1 MTRYNDQT
9 ALGMVE
15 TYGYIAHIE
24 VADQCLKAA
33 NVRLVGSEKVKGG
46 YMHIRILGD
55 VGAVKAALDA
65 AEAAVERLGL
75 KVVTHVIPRPSEDV
89 RKLIFPHD
97 YQKSNH
103 TDVPE
108 ESKEKS
114 DEPLSKKSVQEK
126 KRNKKQDTDSS
137 QKQIDSFA
145 ADLDEEQ
152 LSRMSVAKLRSIARS
167 LKNITLDKN
176 QINFGKKQQLI
187 DAILDALKRGEIADE
202 DS

>member
-24 VADQCLKAA
+24 AADQCLKAA
-33 NVRLVGSEKVKGG
+33 NVRLIGSEKVKGG
-46 YMHIRILGD
+46 YMHIKIVGD

-65 AEAAVERLGL
+65 AEAAVRKLGL
-75 KVVTHVIPRPSEDV
+75 TAITHVIPRPSEDV
-89 RKLIFPHD
+89 QRLIFYDDKQEKRP
-97 YQKSNH
+97 K
-103 TDVPE
+103 DVPE
-108 ESKEKS
+108 KSSNKS
-114 DEPLSKKSVQEK
+114 DGSLSKKDNNEEKRARKQENDK
-126 KRNKKQDTDSS
+126 SQQTVDTSTLE
-137 QKQIDSFA
+137 
-145 ADLDEEQ
+145 LDAEQ
-152 LSRMSVAKLRSIARS
+152 LSKMSVAKLRAIARS
-167 LKNITLDKN
+167 LKNISLDKN